1 MRGRSM
7 AFFNVGKWTPW
18 IKFPD
23 ILRISEFQKEV
34 HTVKAMVCIT
44 NNGLEKKKKKNILD
58 KTVKGINRNTV
69 S

>member
-34 HTVKAMVCIT
+34 HTVKAMLCIT
-44 NNGLEKKKKKNILD
+44 YNGLEKKYILD